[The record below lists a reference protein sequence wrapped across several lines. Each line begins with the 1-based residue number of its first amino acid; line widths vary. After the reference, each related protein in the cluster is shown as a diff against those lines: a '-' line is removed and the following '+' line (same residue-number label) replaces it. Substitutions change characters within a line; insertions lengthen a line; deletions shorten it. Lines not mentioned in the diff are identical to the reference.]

1 MGLLVRYDIESISDY
16 RFQLLTCWHIPTDAL
31 TMLEMACPFIGSLVK
46 VTRSSVVVKRLP
58 VSNMFCK
65 VTTDGT
71 FLFNI
76 LTQRLIINQRRFRME
91 TDKALFAFN
100 IYLCKRKRNMSPE
113 TQFACT

>member
-1 MGLLVRYDIESISDY
+1 MGLFVRYDIESISDY
-16 RFQLLTCWHIPTDAL
+16 RFQLLTCWHIPTDAF

-46 VTRSSVVVKRLP
+46 VTSSVVVKRLP
-58 VSNMFCK
+58 VSNMFYK

-71 FLFNI
+71 FLYNI
-76 LTQRLIINQRRFRME
+76 LRQRLIINQQRFRME

-113 TQFACT
+113 TLFACT